1 MEKCPHCEHKHTPR
15 DEKQH
20 KDLKNR
26 LNRIQGQINGIG
38 KMLDDN
44 RYCSDILMQ
53 IAAVEKALEQVGYIV
68 LEEHM
73 KSCVVDDVKK
83 GNFSSLEEAID
94 LIKKLK

>member
-1 MEKCPHCEHKHTPR
+1 MENCPHCEHKHTPR
-15 DEKQH
+15 DEKQN

-26 LNRIQGQINGIG
+26 LSRIQGQINGIG

-73 KSCVVDDVKK
+73 KSCVVDDVKT

-94 LIKKLK
+94 LMKKLK